1 MTAGPIDTSSTSTA
15 TEPAVEAAP
24 GQEAHSRRRRI
35 ATLVGFG
42 VLVLVLWEAV
52 KLVGGVPWRFKD
64 VLGTGLAIDYSPPF
78 RFPFATD
85 LNLPHWFSILGA
97 LAAPVQRHAPQSLGE
112 FLVGAAL
119 YTWREAAIG
128 FAVGALLGLVLA
140 TLFVHSRLAERA
152 FVPYVIASRTIP
164 IVALA
169 PMIVYAF
176 GPNVTSVVVIATYL
190 TFFPVTIA
198 MIRG

>member
-1 MTAGPIDTSSTSTA
+1 MTAGPIDISSTSTA

-24 GQEAHSRRRRI
+24 GQGTHSRRRRVG
-35 ATLVGFG
+35 TLVGFG
-42 VLVLVLWEAV
+42 ILVLVAWEAV
-52 KLVGGVPWRFKD
+52 KWLGGVPWRFKD

-85 LNLPHWFSILGA
+85 LNLPHWFNILGA
-97 LAAPVQRHAPQSLGE
+97 LAAPVQRNAQQSLGE
-112 FLVGAAL
+112 FLVGAAF

-128 FAVGALLGLVLA
+128 FAVGAVLGLVLA

-152 FVPYVIASRTIP
+152 FVPYVIASQTIP

-176 GPNVTSVVVIATYL
+176 GPNVTSVVVIAT
-190 TFFPVTIA
+190 
-198 MIRG
+198 